1 VDPSRTLP
9 QVPLEIEED
18 LILEVKQ
25 VKVLNQIEKELKNKK
40 IYMIKVLWRS
50 FKIEEKTW
58 KRELETRNKY
68 PKLFLDSGT
77 RIKFREKNFI

>member
-18 LILEVKQ
+18 LTLEVKQ

-40 IYMIKVLWRS
+40 ISMIKV
-50 FKIEEKTW
+50 
-58 KRELETRNKY
+58 
-68 PKLFLDSGT
+68 
-77 RIKFREKNFI
+77 